1 MRLQPLFPG
10 LLAFSGL
17 LATATPSLNAQDVE
31 AEARERSLQAQ
42 ITALSNEIQAART
55 GLVKSIE
62 VNGVELDP
70 RQVLREAVFLMGGK
84 LVEAKVMEFFV
95 EEEIEAAIRDGRDPK
110 EFEITDEE
118 ILVTLESMQN
128 QFAQTYPEVSFWEVL
143 RVQTGLDRSTFLH
156 QQRQGMLFE
165 RAFFPGLPDDW
176 PLITREAIIASTGG
190 QGGQDYLDQ
199 LQQSMTDPQGNMQ
212 NLPAFWQQM
221 MRTWIDKQLREWSDI
236 RYPSDGL
243 PDDQVLSV
251 NDRTWDVE
259 EAYEYVRPG
268 LYAQDIERSLAEVV
282 IREVLRQELSTRG
295 YYIGSEEF
303 RKRWDV
309 YREPFDSTPFSTT
322 VIAVTFKGFP
332 SLEAFRQRWRLISS
346 FKDMIADDITD
357 ENLKAHGE
365 KFRAFFSDGRISFDL
380 IPFVG
385 KDPTTLAWLP
395 DGMKEAG
402 ERAEAA
408 FDKLAKGEITFE
420 DLQEEYG
427 EFSPT
432 SEDRGVL
439 GYKPLN
445 QVRQILRETEFTDL
459 LRGYAV
465 ANALFYDA
473 EVGKTVGPLRG
484 PDAYYIARV
493 NLRTP
498 PYRTVNVDDSQQR
511 ELLEQDYV
519 NWRFLQWANDLLGK
533 AVIK

>member
-31 AEARERSLQAQ
+31 AEARERSLQEQ
-42 ITALSNEIQAART
+42 ITALSKEIQAART
-55 GLVKSIE
+55 GLVKPIE

-70 RQVLREAVFLMGGK
+70 RRVLREAVFLMGGK

-95 EEEIEAAIRDGRDPK
+95 EEQIETAIRADGRDAK
-110 EFEITDEE
+110 EFEISDEE
-118 ILVTLESMQN
+118 IISTLEAMQN
-128 QFAQTYPEVSFWEVL
+128 QFAQTYPGVSFWEVL

-165 RAFFPGLPDDW
+165 RAFFPGMPDNW

-190 QGGQDYLDQ
+190 QGGQNYLDQ
-199 LQQSMTDPQGNMQ
+199 LQQSMMNSQGNMQ
-212 NLPAFWQQM
+212 KLPAIWQQM

-251 NDRTWDVE
+251 NDRTWDVD

-268 LYAQDIERSLAEVV
+268 LYAQDIERALAEVV
-282 IREVLRQELSTRG
+282 IREVLRQELTARG
-295 YYIGSEEF
+295 YYIGTEEF
-303 RKRWDV
+303 MKRWDI

-380 IPFVG
+380 IPFMG
-385 KDPTTLAWLP
+385 KD
-395 DGMKEAG
+395 
-402 ERAEAA
+402 
-408 FDKLAKGEITFE
+408 
-420 DLQEEYG
+420 
-427 EFSPT
+427 
-432 SEDRGVL
+432 
-439 GYKPLN
+439 
-445 QVRQILRETEFTDL
+445 
-459 LRGYAV
+459 
-465 ANALFYDA
+465 
-473 EVGKTVGPLRG
+473 
-484 PDAYYIARV
+484 
-493 NLRTP
+493 
-498 PYRTVNVDDSQQR
+498 
-511 ELLEQDYV
+511 
-519 NWRFLQWANDLLGK
+519 
-533 AVIK
+533 